1 MSNQTQRQ
9 NELLRIINNK
19 GMLSVKALASML
31 GVSEMTIRRDLSRL
45 QEPTD
50 DLRQTDDDEYNL
62 ISAAKK
68 RNEQK
73 ERIGRFAASM
83 IAPDDIVIIDTGSTT
98 AKIPRHISDS
108 IHLSVICYNG
118 NLFFELRRKPN
129 VNLFVC
135 GGFYH
140 ENTEM
145 LECPESIGF
154 IETKRANK
162 AFLSAAGVHQTL
174 GITCENAY
182 EVPTKNAALKSSS
195 EKILLADS
203 SKFGQVRASYVC
215 PLTNFDAI
223 VTDSNLS
230 QEWQDFIAQQGIR
243 LHLV

>member
-1 MSNQTQRQ
+1 MSNQTQRR

-19 GMLSVKALASML
+19 GMISVKKLASML
-31 GVSEMTIRRDLSRL
+31 GVSEMTIRRDLSHL
-45 QEPTD
+45 QQPTD
-50 DLRQTDDDEYNL
+50 DLRQTDDEYNL

-73 ERIGRFAASM
+73 ERIGCFAASM
-83 IAPDDIVIIDTGSTT
+83 IAPDDIIIIDSGSTT
-98 AKIPRHISDS
+98 AKIPHHIPDT

-118 NLFFELRRKPN
+118 NLFFELRHKPN
-129 VNLFVC
+129 INLYVC
-135 GGFYH
+135 GGYYH

-145 LECPESIGF
+145 LESLESIGF

-162 AFLSAAGVHQTL
+162 VFLSAAGVHRTL

-195 EKILLADS
+195 EKILLTDS

-215 PLTNFDAI
+215 PLNNFDAI

>member
-9 NELLRIINNK
+9 NELLRIISNK
-19 GMLSVKALASML
+19 GMLPVKTLASIL
-31 GVSEMTIRRDLSRL
+31 GVSEMTVRRDLSCL
-45 QEPTD
+45 QASSD
-50 DLRQTDDDEYNL
+50 DQRQASTDEYNL
-62 ISAAKK
+62 ISAATK
-68 RNEQK
+68 RNAQK

-83 IAPDDIVIIDTGSTT
+83 IAPNDIIIIDTGSTT
-98 AKIPRHISDS
+98 AKITRHISDEMP
-108 IHLSVICYNG
+108 LSVICYNG

-129 VNLFVC
+129 ISLFVC
-135 GGFYH
+135 GGYYH

-145 LECPESIGF
+145 LECPESVGF

-162 AFLSAAGVHQTL
+162 VFLSAAGVHFTL

-215 PLTNFDAI
+215 PLSNFDAI
-223 VTDSNLS
+223 VTDTNLS
-230 QEWQDFIAQQGIR
+230 QEWKDFILDQGIR

>member
-9 NELLRIINNK
+9 NELLRIISNK
-19 GMLSVKALASML
+19 GMLPVKTLASIL
-31 GVSEMTIRRDLSRL
+31 GVSEMTVRRDLDCL
-45 QEPTD
+45 QAPLD
-50 DLRQTDDDEYNL
+50 DQPQASTDEYNL
-62 ISAAKK
+62 ITAATK
-68 RNEQK
+68 RNAQK

-83 IAPDDIVIIDTGSTT
+83 IAPNDIVIIDTGSTT
-98 AKIPRHISDS
+98 AKIPRHISDE

-129 VNLFVC
+129 ISLFVC
-135 GGFYH
+135 GGYYH

-145 LECPESIGF
+145 LESSESVGF

-162 AFLSAAGVHQTL
+162 VFLSAAGVHNTL

-182 EVPTKNAALKSSS
+182 EVPTKIAALKSSS
-195 EKILLADS
+195 ERILLVDS

-215 PLTNFDAI
+215 PLSNFDVI
-223 VTDSNLS
+223 VTDTNLP
-230 QEWQDFIAQQGIR
+230 QEWRDYILEQGIR